1 MDCSASDV
9 RAIRAPPKG
18 SRKGENGVLLVIGG
32 SKSYFGAPLH
42 ALRAA
47 SLFVDLGFFSPFPQ
61 NNALA
66 SQVKL
71 ANADLIV
78 ERDWRKAVKRAD
90 AILVG
95 PGFEGTG
102 AEKRLVD
109 AVLRLGKPVVLDAPA
124 IWLADKRLF
133 GPNVAVTPHA
143 GEFEKAFGVVAGEKS
158 CFEQARKF
166 NCNILLKNHGVD
178 YVTDG
183 KKIFSNKSGIPAMT
197 KGGTG
202 DVLAGLA
209 AAFACKTPLLASL
222 KAAAF
227 LNGFA
232 GRRLYKRAN
241 FAFTATDLANEIPS
255 AFAALRK

>member
-9 RAIRAPPKG
+9 RAIKAPPTG

-42 ALRAA
+42 SLRAA
-47 SLFVDLGFFSPFPQ
+47 SLFVDLTFFSPFPQ
-61 NNALA
+61 NDSLA
-66 SQVKL
+66 SRVKL

-78 ERDWRKAVKRAD
+78 EGDWRKAAKRPD

-102 AEKRLVD
+102 AEKKLVD
-109 AVLRLGKPVVLDAPA
+109 AVLRLGKTVVLDAPA
-124 IWLADKRLF
+124 IWLADKGLF
-133 GPNVAVTPHA
+133 GPNVALTPHA
-143 GEFEKAFGVVAGEKS
+143 GEFEKAFGTKAGEKS
-158 CFEQARKF
+158 CLESARKF
-166 NCNILLKNHGVD
+166 NCSILLKNHGTD

-183 KKIFSNKSGIPAMT
+183 KKIFSNRSGIPAMT

-209 AAFACKTPLLASL
+209 AAFACRNPLLPSL

-232 GRRLYKRAN
+232 GRRLYKRSS
-241 FAFTATDLANEIPS
+241 FAFTATDLAGEIPS